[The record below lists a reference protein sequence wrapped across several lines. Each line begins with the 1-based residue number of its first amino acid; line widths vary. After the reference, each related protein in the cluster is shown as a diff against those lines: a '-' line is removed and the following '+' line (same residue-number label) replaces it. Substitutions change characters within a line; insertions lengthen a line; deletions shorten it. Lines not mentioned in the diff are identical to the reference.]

1 MRQDEALDALE
12 RARAMDTKVRAR
24 GRWYAVY
31 GIGYGLMS
39 LVVVLTMGLTGTAM
53 GASAAMAIVAVCLTA
68 LSVYQAR
75 QPVKPLGYARLH
87 AWGILLW
94 GAVYGLTVVAGMYFF
109 PQVTAWWVPM
119 AVLSALPTSVAGY
132 VALRRSRSTA

>member
-1 MRQDEALDALE
+1 MRRNEALDALE
-12 RARAMDTKVRAR
+12 RAEAVGTRVRAL

-39 LVVVLTMGLTGTAM
+39 MAVVLTMGLSGTLWGVAV
-53 GASAAMAIVAVCLTA
+53 AMAVLAVALTA

-87 AWGILLW
+87 LWGITLW
-94 GAVYGLTVVAGMYFF
+94 GAVYALTVVAGMYLF
-109 PQVTAWWVPM
+109 PQDPAWWIPM
-119 AVLSALPTSVAGY
+119 AVLSAVPTSVAGCM
-132 VALRRSRSTA
+132 ALRRSRSAV